1 MDLDPAVIIPAILF
15 TVVAIYFASSFL
27 SKKPDASSSSAA
39 SKKPKVGYGDDI
51 PPSRALGEHR
61 PAPEASP
68 RTQPSAPPVED
79 VGAAEKIQVAP
90 VKAAPAPVKEP
101 EPVPEPVKEPEPVK
115 VPEPVPEPVTVP
127 ETLPEPETIPE
138 PEPEPEL
145 VAEPEPEP
153 VPEPALEPLDE
164 FDPISEAILESEV
177 EPEPAVE
184 ESLPEL
190 ISGSEDRLPTPEPA
204 VEVSFEPEPEP
215 ELETVLNDDVAAA
228 EENVK
233 FTPGKKQSKF
243 EMLMTKEEIEEE
255 QRVPE

>member
-27 SKKPDASSSSAA
+27 NKKPDASSSSAA
-39 SKKPKVGYGDDI
+39 NKKPKVGYGDDI
-51 PPSRALGEHR
+51 PPSRALGEQR
-61 PAPEASP
+61 PAPAASP

-79 VGAAEKIQVAP
+79 IGAAEVTP
-90 VKAAPAPVKEP
+90 VKAA
-101 EPVPEPVKEPEPVK
+101 PEPVK
-115 VPEPVPEPVTVP
+115 VPEPVPEPVKVPEPVPEPVKVP

-138 PEPEPEL
+138 PEPVAEPEPEP

-153 VPEPALEPLDE
+153 VPEPVPELVDE
-164 FDPISEAILESEV
+164 FDPVSEAIQESLV

-184 ESLPEL
+184 QSLPEL
-190 ISGSEDRLPTPEPA
+190 IPGSEDRLLTPEPA

-215 ELETVLNDDVAAA
+215 EPETVLNDDVAAA